1 MLEKELAE
9 LAKTV
14 IKLEEV
20 MHDLMNE
27 VDDNL
32 NKEEK

>member
-9 LAKTV
+9 LAKAV

-27 VDDNL
+27 VDDIL

>member
-1 MLEKELAE
+1 MLKKELAE
-9 LAKTV
+9 LAKAV
-14 IKLEEV
+14 IKLEEAI
-20 MHDLMNE
+20 HDLMDK